1 MDRRDIADLRTE
13 YQRETLDEH
22 SVSHNPFEQFSR
34 WMDEVLAAE
43 VLEPTAMTLATV
55 SADGRPSART
65 VLLKGIDTGFVFYTN
80 YTSRKG
86 MDLAANPYASLLFFW
101 PDLQRQVRV
110 EGRVE
115 KITIEESEAY
125 FVTRPLGSRI
135 GAWASQQSQPLPSRD
150 ELERRT
156 AELEREYADGNV
168 PLPPFWGGYRL
179 VPDAIEFWQGRPSR
193 LHDRILYE
201 RGETGWTITRLSP

>member
-1 MDRRDIADLRTE
+1 MNRRDIADLRTE

-22 SVSHNPFEQFSR
+22 SVSHSPLEQFSR

-55 SADGRPSART
+55 GANGRPSART
-65 VLLKGIDTGFVFYTN
+65 VLLKGIDAGFVFYTN

-86 MDLAANPYASLLFFW
+86 VDLASNPYASLLFFW

-110 EGRVE
+110 EGKVE

-125 FVTRPLGSRI
+125 FRTRPLGSKI
-135 GAWASQQSQPLPSRD
+135 GAWASQQSQPLSSRD

-156 AELEREYADGNV
+156 IELERQYSDGNV

-179 VPDAIEFWQGRPSR
+179 LPDAMEFWQGRPSR

-201 RGETGWTITRLSP
+201 RGETGWTISRLSP

>member
-1 MDRRDIADLRTE
+1 MNRRDIADLRTE
-13 YQRETLDEH
+13 YQRETLDEF
-22 SVSHNPFEQFSR
+22 SVAHNPLEQFSR

-55 SADGRPSART
+55 GANGRPSART
-65 VLLKGIDTGFVFYTN
+65 VLLKGIDEGFVFYTN

-86 MDLAANPYASLLFFW
+86 TDLESNPYASLLFFW

-110 EGRVE
+110 EGRAE

-125 FVTRPLGSRI
+125 FRTRPLGSKI
-135 GAWASQQSQPLPSRD
+135 GAWASQQSQPLSSRD

-156 AELEREYADGNV
+156 IELERQYSDGNV

-179 VPDAIEFWQGRPSR
+179 LPDAMEFWQGRPSR

-201 RGETGWTITRLSP
+201 RGETGWTISRLSP